1 MSVLI
6 ASQVVKTYQEA
17 GKSRLILDNV
27 DFSMNVGEMH
37 CIVGPS
43 GSGKTTFLNCLVGLD
58 DIDSGRVTF
67 LEKNIHTLPDR
78 EIDAFR
84 SLNVGFVY
92 QSHHLLMDLSV
103 IENIMLASVI
113 AGRTVV
119 NSKKLALDLLERF
132 NLTHVKNSITHLL
145 SGGERQRV
153 AVARA
158 LINCPKLVV
167 MDEPTGN
174 LDAKNAKIIID
185 CLYDYINREK
195 SCCLVATHDLNII
208 KEGAITHELKESKL
222 LSGIWNG

>member
-6 ASQVVKTYQEA
+6 ASKIVKTYQEA

-27 DFSMNVGEMH
+27 GFSMNVGEMH

-58 DIDSGRVTF
+58 DIDSGRVSF
-67 LEKNIHTLPDR
+67 LGKNIHALSGKEVDK
-78 EIDAFR
+78 FR
-84 SLNVGFVY
+84 ALNVGFVY

-103 IENIMLASVI
+103 LENVMLASVV
-113 AGRTVV
+113 AGQTVV
-119 NSKKLALDLLERF
+119 ESKKLALDLLDRF
-132 NLTHVKNSITHLL
+132 NLSHVQNSITHLL

-185 CLYDYINREK
+185 CLYDYIELEN
-195 SCCLVATHDLNII
+195 SCCVVATHDLSII
-208 KEGAITHELKESKL
+208 KKSAIRHELKGGKL
-222 LSGIWNG
+222 LINGA